1 MTVISVHT
9 DEDQLT
15 VTVIADFE
23 ATVERVWG
31 LWSDPRALERWW
43 GPPGYPATFETHDL
57 VPGGEVTYF
66 MTGPQGET
74 HRGLWHVS
82 SVDPPSSLSFADVF
96 ADVDG
101 APRADLPATT
111 VEVELSR
118 RGSATRM
125 VVRSRF
131 ESREHLDRWLATG
144 TREGL
149 ERAIAQMDGLL
160 AP

>member
-1 MTVISVHT
+1 MTVISVQT

-15 VTVIADFE
+15 VTVIADFDSP
-23 ATVERVWG
+23 VERVWA

-74 HRGLWHVS
+74 HRGSWRVS
-82 SVDPPSSLSFADVF
+82 SVDPPSSLSFADGF
-96 ADVDG
+96 AGKDG
-101 APRADLPATT
+101 TPRAELPATT

-131 ESREHLDRWLATG
+131 ESREHLDKWLATG

-149 ERAIAQMDGLL
+149 QCAIAQMDALVT
-160 AP
+160 P